1 MELLTLTSNKMR
13 TQSGLADSQVK
24 PNSMI
29 KILREINTI
38 SKFLL
43 FRMKYIIDWGCLFDN

>member
-29 KILREINTI
+29 KILLEINTI